1 MRLSRFRRVNFP
13 GSDGSIESGAQ
24 HLDPLRE
31 RLFGEQ
37 STRSCVFRFYEA
49 DLGSRTK
56 QGLPSGVTALANQED
71 REDIAIV
78 GTRDVGLA

>member
-1 MRLSRFRRVNFP
+1 M
-13 GSDGSIESGAQ
+13 
-24 HLDPLRE
+24 
-31 RLFGEQ
+31 
-37 STRSCVFRFYEA
+37 FRFYEA